1 MPAYNDAAGITR
13 AFNLNLL
20 TRINRE
26 LGGNFDVSQFE
37 HVATYDES
45 EGIMRSYLRST
56 KAQEVH
62 IEKLDERFTFEKKE
76 EVLVEISRKYNDDI
90 LSGILKD
97 SQLSIKNKILDS
109 RSYFADYI
117 LEKT

>member
-1 MPAYNDAAGITR
+1 MSAYNDAAGITR

-26 LGGNFDVSQFE
+26 LGNFDVSQFE

-62 IEKLDERFTFEKKE
+62 IEKLDERFTFEKEE

-90 LSGILKD
+90 LSSILKE
-97 SQLSIKNKILDS
+97 QTILPQS
-109 RSYFADYI
+109 EFG
-117 LEKT
+117 